1 MNLAYIRGDPMKAI
15 KLTLSL
21 ILILTLV
28 FTTPFS
34 NGQAV
39 AEEGTSTTKLFTD
52 VGENSW
58 FTKFIVRMNLREVV
72 TGYGDDTFKPNQG
85 VNQLEAVTMMI
96 RFLGYN
102 EVAEEFYSIE
112 LDKESKLYEYVKDV
126 PSWAK
131 GSVAVAYQ
139 LQLINKDSEAG
150 FEPNMEASRAW
161 IAKLIVDGVKKRGSL
176 EELTELITFTDDSL
190 IPSWAYYAV
199 NEAVMAEITTGY
211 LDGSFQPNR
220 TVTRAELT
228 AFMYRSEQYI
238 ESKHLENV
246 VRGKIVE
253 LNEDSLIIDLGND
266 QPKRIYFSTDPT
278 LYYDNEKISKND
290 LMVRDKIS
298 AMVNASGELIF
309 IDVVDGS
316 SRSEMTIEGSIILI
330 DHNRQLLTI
339 ENSAGELLKYN
350 LTETSQIVKDDMV
363 YTTEELSINDTVTL
377 TVLGEQ
383 IIRINLIDSYKSK
396 RTGEVVSVRHDIN
409 IMTVQFANEQPDAY
423 TLDNKIRIYDLH
435 GNVESIQSISEGD
448 KITLSF
454 EGEQLTSIQLYRF
467 EIPNAAINNINTSSN
482 SIELT
487 FDGETTTYTYSNNL
501 KIKIDGYYEP
511 FISDLSIGDKV
522 RASVHENTLLEVEVL
537 NRSKA
542 YYFYDSVDISAK
554 AIKVFS
560 IKDRRYFY
568 FNYTDQTEFHKQ
580 DQIITSVNTLDK
592 NDRVEVTFV
601 DREILKVETAVMGE
615 GTITEIDLAHNLIK
629 VKDKDNQVK
638 TLVLSADVMITINNQ
653 FVTPANLS
661 VGDKLVF
668 FVVNER
674 LYEIY
679 KN

>member
-1 MNLAYIRGDPMKAI
+1 MKAI

-150 FEPNMEASRAW
+150 FEPNKEASRAW

-298 AMVNASGELIF
+298 AMVNASEELIF

-339 ENSAGELLKYN
+339 ENSTGELLKYN

-383 IIRINLIDSYKSK
+383 IIRINLVDSYKSK

-629 VKDKDNQVK
+629 VKDKDNQIK
-638 TLVLSADVMITINNQ
+638 TLMLSADVMITINNQ

>member
-1 MNLAYIRGDPMKAI
+1 MKAI

-592 NDRVEVTFV
+592 NDRIEVTFV

>member
-1 MNLAYIRGDPMKAI
+1 MKSI

-21 ILILTLV
+21 ILILTLA

-150 FEPNMEASRAW
+150 FEPNKEASRAW

-278 LYYDNEKISKND
+278 LYYDNEKISKNE

-309 IDVVDGS
+309 IDVVDGN

-350 LTETSQIVKDDMV
+350 LTETTQIVKDDMV

-554 AIKVFS
+554 AIKVYS
-560 IKDRRYFY
+560 LKDKRYY
-568 FNYTDQTEFHKQ
+568 YLNYTDQTKFHKQ
-580 DQIITSVNTLDK
+580 GTLITSVNSLTA
-592 NDRVEVTFV
+592 NDRIEVTFV
-601 DREILKVETAVMGE
+601 DRDVLRVETAVMGE
-615 GTITEIDLAHNLIK
+615 GTITEIDLAHNLII
-629 VKDKDNQVK
+629 VKDKDNQIK

-661 VGDKLVF
+661 VGDNLLF